1 MKKRQILRHA
11 RLYVLIDAG
20 LVGKRDLIRVAKQ
33 IASGGADLVQY
44 RHKISDDGKFLQKA
58 LELKKIFKHKGIPLI
73 INDRLDIA
81 YCIDADGVH
90 LGQKDLPV
98 AAARKLLGKSK
109 IIGASAET
117 ENQAKSAQREG
128 ADYIGL
134 GPIFHTT
141 TKKIEKVRGLNL
153 LRQIKGSLKIPYFA
167 IGGINLQNL
176 NQITQA
182 ECQRIVVGSAILNS
196 RNPRE
201 ACRKFSRR
209 MR

>member
-1 MKKRQILRHA
+1 M
-11 RLYVLIDAG
+11 
-20 LVGKRDLIRVAKQ
+20 AKQ

>member
-1 MKKRQILRHA
+1 MDKHQVLRHA
-11 RLYVLIDAG
+11 RLYVLLDAG
-20 LVGKRDLIRVAKQ
+20 LLGKRDLIQVAKQ

-44 RHKISDDGKFLQKA
+44 RDKISDDGRFLQNA
-58 LELKKIFKHKGIPLI
+58 LELKKIFKHKGIPFI

-90 LGQKDLPV
+90 LGQSDLPV
-98 AAARKLLGKSK
+98 AIARKLLGKSK
-109 IIGASAET
+109 IMGASAET
-117 ENQAKSAQREG
+117 MNQARTAQREG
-128 ADYIGL
+128 ADYVGL

-153 LRQIKGSLKIPYFA
+153 LRQLKGSLKIPYFA

-196 RNPRE
+196 RNPRQT
-201 ACRKFSRR
+201 CREFSRR
-209 MR
+209 LR